1 MSDNLRKCRPTLY
14 ESAYVCICRPL
25 YAYEYV
31 SVRLHNVENHKTELH
46 EIFMHVTAVSVARF
60 S

>member
-1 MSDNLRKCRPTLY
+1 MNRPMSV
-14 ESAYVCICRPL
+14 SV

-31 SVRLHNVENHKTELH
+31 SVRLHNVENQKTELH